1 MSPLNKTLLCLLV
14 LFVVTI
20 VEVVVYKVR
29 RRKTFEQGGYR
40 EDGPMLTLKG
50 ITKNYKVGNGEIEVL
65 KGLDISFRRNEFVS
79 ILGPSGCGKTTTLN
93 IVGGL
98 DKYTKGDL
106 LISGRST
113 KDFTDKDWD
122 AYRNHRIGFV
132 FQTYNLIP
140 HQTVLGNVE
149 LALTIAGV
157 SKEERTKRALRALE
171 RVGLKGEEKKRPNQ
185 LSGGQCQR
193 VAIAR
198 ALVNE
203 PDILLADEPTGA
215 LDSKTSVQIMEL
227 IKEISKEKLVIM
239 VTHNSEI
246 AEHYSTRI
254 IRLVDGEI
262 TEDTNPYSEK
272 EEKLAEK
279 AKPVIKTTQKSK
291 TARTKM
297 SFWTASRLSL
307 RNLITKKGRTV
318 LTSFAG
324 SIGIIGIAL
333 ILAVSQ
339 GTTAYINHIQE
350 STLSTYPLTLEE
362 ESVDLTA
369 LMESFMS
376 VGGGEVDHDK
386 DAIYKDQIIGELV
399 NALAQT
405 QTNENDL
412 KSFKTYLEKELEN
425 EESELSKAINGVQYG
440 YNFNLDIYTE
450 NVDGKIVKSD
460 TALLMSEMIGKY
472 MLGVSSNG
480 GSYEGGTQTGTQI
493 GGQTSLFPTMMMG
506 TGMWQELLSEKD
518 GGTVNSLIKSQYD
531 LIYGNWP
538 IAHDEIILVVNEK
551 NELDDLTLYALGLIG
566 EDEIDAILDAA
577 INGKEMESSE
587 QKWTYQEVCGRKFKT
602 IMAYDRYKKT
612 GDKYSDWGVTD
623 SGLKLL
629 YENALE
635 LKVVGIIRANEE
647 AENHMLTGSIGYTY
661 KLTEYLI
668 EDSKDSEV
676 IQAQLKNPNTDVIS
690 GLPFKSS
697 TESLTDAQKD
707 VDFRAYASRFV
718 TPEEKGMLFVKM
730 QCVMPEAMLQMG
742 VNQALN
748 QFKNADG
755 SWNRELIEYTLAS
768 AFAEQ
773 LGANVDEVKGYF
785 AEFSDQ
791 EIINLITPAIE
802 EGVKSAYAEN
812 VKAQLGTDYARLSAM
827 LDMTLADTSRSM
839 AIYYDEIME
848 FSTSTYEDNL
858 KLFGYAD
865 KDSPS
870 TINIYASSFENK
882 DVIVAAIDKYNAGVD
897 EIKQIKYTDYMGIMM
912 SSITT
917 IINAI
922 TYVLIAFVAI
932 SLIVSSIMIAVIT
945 LISVQERTKE
955 IGVLRS
961 IGASKTDVS
970 RMFNAETIIIGFASG
985 LFGVLVTYLL
995 CIPINLLLQAL
1006 TGIAVLKAIL
1016 PIGAAGILVGISVF
1030 LNLISGIIPSRSA
1043 AKKDPVVALRT
1054 E

>member
-1 MSPLNKTLLCLLV
+1 
-14 LFVVTI
+14 
-20 VEVVVYKVR
+20 
-29 RRKTFEQGGYR
+29 
-40 EDGPMLTLKG
+40 MLTLKG

-79 ILGPSGCGKTTTLN
+79 VLGPSGCGKTTTLN
-93 IVGGL
+93 IIGGL

-106 LISGRST
+106 IISGRST
-113 KDFTDKDWD
+113 KDFNDKDWD
-122 AYRNHRIGFV
+122 VYRNHRIGFV

-157 SKEERTKRALRALE
+157 SKEERTKRAMRALE

-227 IKEISKEKLVIM
+227 IKEISKEKLVVM
-239 VTHNSEI
+239 VTHNAEI
-246 AEHYSTRI
+246 AEQYSTRI
-254 IRLVDGEI
+254 VRLVDGEI
-262 TEDTNPYSEK
+262 VEDTNPYREG
-272 EEKLAEK
+272 EEKSVPPIPQK
-279 AKPVIKTTQKSK
+279 AKVQKGKSG
-291 TARTKM
+291 RTKM
-297 SFWTASRLSL
+297 SFWTASKLSL

-339 GTTAYINHIQE
+339 GTTSYINYVQE
-350 STLSTYPLTLEE
+350 STLSTYPITLEK

-369 LMESFMS
+369 LMESFMN
-376 VGGGEVDHDK
+376 VGNGEVDHDK
-386 DAIYKDQIIGELV
+386 EAIYKDQIIGELV
-399 NALAQT
+399 NALAKSQT
-405 QTNENDL
+405 SENDL
-412 KSFKTYLEKELEN
+412 KSFKTYLEKEMGKEG
-425 EESELSKAINGVQYG
+425 SELSNAINGIQYG
-440 YNFNLDIYTE
+440 YDFELDVYTE
-450 NVDGKIVKSD
+450 NVNGKIVKSD
-460 TALLMSEMIGKY
+460 TGELMGEMIGKY
-472 MLGVSSNG
+472 MLGISSNG
-480 GSYEGGTQTGTQI
+480 GSYEENDSSMQN
-493 GGQTSLFPTMMMG
+493 SMFSSMMMG
-506 TGMWQELLSEKD
+506 TGMWQELLSERD

-538 IAHDEIILVVNEK
+538 VAHDEIILVVNEN

-566 EDEIDAILDAA
+566 EEEIDKILDAA
-577 INGKEMESSE
+577 INGKEMEKTD

-612 GDKYSDWGVTD
+612 GDIYTDWGATE

-635 LKVVGIIRANEE
+635 LKVVGIIRANED
-647 AENHMLTGSIGYTY
+647 AENHMLSGSIGYTY
-661 KLTEYLI
+661 KLTEHI
-668 EDSKDSEV
+668 IKEGKHADV
-676 IQAQLKNPNTDVIS
+676 IKAQLDSPNVDVLT

-697 TESLTDAQKD
+697 TETLTDKEKD
-707 VDFRAYASRFV
+707 NAFREYASGLTTV
-718 TPEEKGMLFVKM
+718 EKKGELFIAM
-730 QCVMPEAMLQMG
+730 QSVMPKDMLEMG
-742 VNQALN
+742 VNTALS
-748 QFKNADG
+748 QFKLPNG
-755 SWNRELIEYTLAS
+755 EWNRMVIEYTLATAIAS
-768 AFAEQ
+768 Q
-773 LGANVDEVKGYF
+773 LGASVDEVKGYF
-785 AEFSDQ
+785 ADLSDD
-791 EIINLITPAIE
+791 ELINLIRPAIE
-802 EGVKSAYAEN
+802 EGVKLEYAN
-812 VKAQLGTDYARLSAM
+812 GVKAMLGTDYAKLSTM
-827 LDMTLADTSRSM
+827 LDMTLADTTKSM
-839 AIYYDEIME
+839 ALYYDEIME
-848 FSTSTYEDNL
+848 FSKSTYEDNL
-858 KLFGYAD
+858 VLFGYAD
-865 KDSPS
+865 VNSPS
-870 TINIYASSFENK
+870 RINIYASSFENK
-882 DVIVAAIDKYNAGVD
+882 DVIVAAIDKYNSSVD
-897 EIKQIKYTDYMGIMM
+897 EVKQIKYTDLMGILM

-961 IGASKTDVS
+961 IGASKKDVS
-970 RMFNAETIIIGFASG
+970 RMFNAETIIIGLVSG
-985 LFGVLVTYLL
+985 LFGVLVTYAL
-995 CIPINLLLQAL
+995 CIPINMLLQTL
-1006 TGIAVLKAIL
+1006 TGLATLKATL
-1016 PIGAAGILVGISVF
+1016 PIGAAGILVGISVL
-1030 LNLISGIIPSRSA
+1030 LNLFSGVIPSRSA
-1043 AKKDPVVALRT
+1043 SKKDPVVALRT